1 MQKCIL
7 IIDDSQKAGVLA
19 NIASVLS
26 ISLGNLS
33 TDMVGH
39 DVYDKQGGRHPGIT
53 QLPIPILGASRD
65 KIKEIRQMLL
75 SKEIPGMVVVDFT
88 TIAQQSKTYDEYE
101 KSIGNA
107 DDNDIN
113 YIGIGVYGE
122 KKAIN
127 KATGNLRS
135 IK

>member
-1 MQKCIL
+1 MEKCVL
-7 IIDDSQKAGVLA
+7 VIDESQPTGVLA

-26 ISLGNLS
+26 ISLGNIS

-39 DVYDKQGGRHPGIT
+39 DVYDKQGERHPGIT

-65 KIKEIRQMLL
+65 KIREIRQTLL
-75 SKEIPGMVVVDFT
+75 SKAIDGMVVVDFT
-88 TIAQQSKTYDEYE
+88 TIAQQAKTYDEYE
-101 KSIGNA
+101 KSIGSA
-107 DDNDIN
+107 DDIDIH

>member
-1 MQKCIL
+1 MEKCVL
-7 IIDDSQKAGVLA
+7 VIDESQQTGVLA

-26 ISLGNLS
+26 ISLGNL
-33 TDMVGH
+33 TADLVGH
-39 DVYDKQGGRHPGIT
+39 DVYDKQGGCHPGIT
-53 QLPIPILGASRD
+53 QLPIPILGASQD
-65 KIKEIRQMLL
+65 KIREIRQMLL
-75 SKEIPGMVVVDFT
+75 SKEIPGMLIVDFT

-107 DDNDIN
+107 DDNDIH

-122 KKAIN
+122 KKVIN